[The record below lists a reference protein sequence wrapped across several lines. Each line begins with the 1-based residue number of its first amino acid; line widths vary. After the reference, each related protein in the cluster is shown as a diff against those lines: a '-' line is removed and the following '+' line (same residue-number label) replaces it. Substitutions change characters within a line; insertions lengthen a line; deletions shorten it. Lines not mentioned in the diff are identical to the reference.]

1 MRFASAVDLSVLF
14 EHPVKARL
22 RGQVLPQICQPGHD
36 LRRRQAG
43 VFGSV
48 AHLHNRLLFL
58 RRERLQMNTPTG
70 GLAAPVTELVAWL
83 AQAPQCAAAAPII
96 NMENMMRT
104 TQAIGSM
111 GR

>member
-1 MRFASAVDLSVLF
+1 
-14 EHPVKARL
+14 
-22 RGQVLPQICQPGHD
+22 
-36 LRRRQAG
+36 
-43 VFGSV
+43 
-48 AHLHNRLLFL
+48 L

>member
-1 MRFASAVDLSVLF
+1 
-14 EHPVKARL
+14 
-22 RGQVLPQICQPGHD
+22 
-36 LRRRQAG
+36 
-43 VFGSV
+43 
-48 AHLHNRLLFL
+48 L

-70 GLAAPVTELVAWL
+70 GFAAPVTELVAWL

-104 TQAIGSM
+104 TQATGSM